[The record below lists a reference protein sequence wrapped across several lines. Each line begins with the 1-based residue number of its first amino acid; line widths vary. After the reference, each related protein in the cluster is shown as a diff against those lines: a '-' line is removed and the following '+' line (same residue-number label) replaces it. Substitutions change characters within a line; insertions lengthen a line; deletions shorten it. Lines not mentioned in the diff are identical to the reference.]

1 MAAVRPGQPPG
12 QAPPL
17 DEETA
22 ELPRPGRW
30 RRRLF
35 RRSTVALAAVLLGVI
50 AILAV
55 GPRAVARQL
64 ELSFVR
70 QPSPYTELFFV
81 APDELPRDFGK
92 ARTGTFQFAIRN
104 FEGKA
109 VEYRYVSTLQT
120 AGGVATIG
128 SGAATLADR
137 QTATRA
143 VQVPVVI
150 PAGPFTVS
158 VSLVGRSESIDFLG
172 GVER

>member
-81 APDELPRDFGK
+81 APDELPTNPG
-92 ARTGTFQFAIRN
+92 AAPGGTFRISIRN
-104 FEGKA
+104 LEGKA
-109 VEYRYVSTLQT
+109 VDYRYVCTLQT
-120 AGGVATIG
+120 AGAAVTIG
-128 SGAATLADR
+128 SGAVSLANGH
-137 QTATRA
+137 TATRT
-143 VQVPVVI
+143 VLMPVV
-150 PAGPFTVS
+150 PTAGRFEVS
-158 VSLVGRSESIDFLG
+158 VSLVGRSESIDFVG